1 MALYARVSSADQK
14 LDWDRQLAR
23 WSQFAAGHHLSVV
36 ESLQEMGSGLNGHRR
51 IMLRLLKNPKIQG
64 VVVEHRER
72 LLRFG
77 FEYVEAARTAYG
89 GKIMVIESDE
99 VEDDMVR
106 DLHEVLAWMGAR
118 LYGKRAA
125 RNRAAKALEAIRCP

>member
-1 MALYARVSSADQK
+1 
-14 LDWDRQLAR
+14 
-23 WSQFAAGHHLSVV
+23 
-36 ESLQEMGSGLNGHRR
+36 MGSGLNGHRR

-99 VEDDMVR
+99 VEDDRVR
-106 DLHEVLAWMGAR
+106 DLPEVLVWMGVR
-118 LYGKRAA
+118 HDGKGAA
-125 RNRAAKALEAIRCP
+125 GNRAAKALEAIRGP